1 MSYEVTVTGSNTIS
15 VDVSQVGQQ
24 GVKGVNYITGGWVV
38 STAYADSDVLYN
50 NGTSYICILAHTS
63 ASTDEPG
70 VGVNTATYWEVFS
83 ASGADGAD
91 GADGAGFTGGSYN
104 AGTGVVTF
112 TSDDGLG
119 FVTGDLRGADGAGS
133 GTVTS
138 VDITGGTGIT
148 STGGPITSTGAVTVA
163 LDAATQTSLGLA
175 DSALQPGDIGVTIQ
189 GYSAVLYAPIA
200 SPTFTGTPTA
210 PTATSG
216 TNTTQVATTA
226 FVTDAVSGT
235 AGGLSIGDYLKT
247 ERDPTADGLL
257 SADGSTY
264 LQSAYPDLYSVIGL
278 IPDYSTAVSDPA
290 TLPTTRSRGVSWS
303 SDNTYLAVASDDT
316 PFVLIYKRSGDTFT
330 KLADPASLPTA
341 LLIGLDFDGTDTYL
355 AVVTNVTPYLEIY
368 KRSGDTFTKLTT
380 PTAGGQIF
388 PVKFSPDSTYL
399 AVGMN
404 ASPYLEIYKRSGD
417 TFTKLTTPT
426 VGGGTI
432 NGLSWSPDGTYLACA
447 GSTTSTKVLKR
458 SGDTFTDLGV
468 TLSSSTSYDCVFS
481 PDGTKIAVVGFGSPR
496 TQIYSRSGD
505 TFTDL
510 GVTLTSSTAVPL
522 VVDYSPDG
530 RSLIVGIQATPW
542 IQAYSISSDGTT
554 FSEKPSV
561 FADFAGIVRAIAT
574 APTGGDYL
582 AVGGDGSKLKI
593 IKAHDYD
600 TATEFAVPNEQPLYI
615 KAE

>member
-1 MSYEVTVTGSNTIS
+1 MPDPTFTTLPPAPSRAVPSTFSARTDPFLAGMVVFQGELNTAVSWFSSTTSTVAINAA
-15 VDVSQVGQQ
+15 
-24 GVKGVNYITGGWVV
+24 
-38 STAYADSDVLYN
+38 TASA
-50 NGTSYICILAHTS
+50 AATS
-63 ASTDEPG
+63 AAAS
-70 VGVNTATYWEVFS
+70 ATLAS
-83 ASGADGAD
+83 AASGAVLHVPSASYT
-91 GADGAGFTGGSYN
+91 AGDAAISNTDY
-104 AGTGVVTF
+104 AAYRCILTHTGVATDP
-112 TSDDGLG
+112 S
-119 FVTGDLRGADGAGS
+119 ADA
-133 GTVTS
+133 TNWTL
-138 VDITGGTGIT
+138 
-148 STGGPITSTGAVTVA
+148 AV
-163 LDAATQTSLGLA
+163 
-175 DSALQPGDIGVTIQ
+175 P
-189 GYSAVLYAPIA
+189 
-200 SPTFTGTPTA
+200 
-210 PTATSG
+210 
-216 TNTTQVATTA
+216 
-226 FVTDAVSGT
+226 

-247 ERDPTADGLL
+247 ERDPTADGFLF
-257 SADGSTY
+257 ADGSTY

-278 IPDYSTAVSDPA
+278 ITDYSTAVSDPA

-330 KLADPASLPTA
+330 KLADPASLPPA
-341 LLIGLDFDGTDTYL
+341 LLSGLDFDGTDTYL
-355 AVVTNVTPYLEIY
+355 AVLTNSTPYLEIY

-380 PTAGGQIF
+380 PTAGGALSS
-388 PVKFSPDSTYL
+388 VEFSPDSTYL

-593 IKAHDYD
+593 IKAHGYD
-600 TATEFAVPNEQPLYI
+600 TATEFAVPNEQPLHI